1 MTRGLDNMTYKEK
14 SEYIEL
20 SGFKRR
26 DDWEEHGNSLQV
38 HEKLLQ
44 RGKGSFVL
52 HIHGLERRSLSFS
65 KINFLNRRDSEAL
78 LLIV

>member
-1 MTRGLDNMTYKEK
+1 MIRGLENMTYEEK
-14 SEYIEL
+14 SEDIKL
-20 SGFKRR
+20 FSFKKG

-52 HIHGLERRSLSFS
+52 HIHGVERMDLSFS
-65 KINFLNRRDSEAL
+65 KI
-78 LLIV
+78 